1 MARTKGLNRHQR
13 RAFAEGEP
21 RISGD
26 EIWRLVQLSKSQDPA
41 DRLEAADNLCP
52 CHVRRRIDEVWEALY
67 RMLEDPDLGVRKA
80 AYHTLTDGGNP
91 DDPDLDDV
99 FERASRNE
107 TDRKLQRRIQ
117 GFLND
122 RQARARE
129 REGLEQKVATTV
141 SNYAVKGKCDFC
153 GEDRP
158 VREDYDTQIPSN
170 SGKRAALVC
179 EACDG

>member
-1 MARTKGLNRHQR
+1 MKYGGSSSCQR
-13 RAFAEGEP
+13 VRIRLTDWRRQTISVRATCDVE
-21 RISGD
+21 ST
-26 EIWRLVQLSKSQDPA
+26 
-41 DRLEAADNLCP
+41 
-52 CHVRRRIDEVWEALY
+52 VWEALY

-122 RQARARE
+122 RKARARE
-129 REGLEQKVATTV
+129 REGLEQKVAATV
-141 SNYAVKGKCDFC
+141 SDYAVKGKCDFC

-158 VREDYDTQIPSN
+158 VREDYDTQIPGG
-170 SGKRAALVC
+170 SGNRAGLVC
-179 EACDG
+179 EVCDG